1 VNYQSGPGPV
11 DVLGALI
18 VFGFM
23 LACIAVGAALMG
35 KFVMQI
41 AQGLCV

>member
-1 VNYQSGPGPV
+1 MSYQDGPGPV
-11 DVLGALI
+11 GVLGALI

-23 LACIAVGAALMG
+23 LACIAIGAALMG
-35 KFVMQI
+35 KFVLQI